1 VVQLAAQNLAFDKA
15 SLEVPADTP
24 FQIAFTNND
33 NATQHNV
40 EIKNPDGSVAFKGE
54 LVTGVANATYSV
66 PALKAGSYPFQCT
79 VHPSMTGTI
88 TAK

>member
-1 VVQLAAQNLAFDKA
+1 MT
-15 SLEVPADTP
+15 LETDIT
-24 FQIAFTNND
+24 T
-33 NATQHNV
+33 T
-40 EIKNPDGSVAFKGE
+40 DGAVTVAFKGE
-54 LVTGVANATYSV
+54 LITGVTNATYEV